1 MHCSNCKKE
10 ILDEQNFCS
19 YCGTKVIIINDT
31 NNNKNKSDEIDLT
44 NKIIENKD
52 NIENAVNYVMKSK
65 NLNQPTARQY
75 VDKVLKDNGIK
86 TNNNFKA
93 NKSNIKPLV
102 NEIIFFITM
111 VFIFIVIVFLLWGG
125 YKIIQYLLF
134 PTNLQ
139 KNGHSAEFYA
149 QMYLEDYCKA
159 NELEVK
165 AIEEKNGIYIVECKT
180 TNSTLKSLYG
190 STFYYGYMPSAS
202 GLKYTQYVNESK
214 QKVYDSLNE

>member
-10 ILDEQNFCS
+10 ILEGQNFCP
-19 YCGTKVIIINDT
+19 YCGTKVINTTDT
-31 NNNKNKSDEIDLT
+31 SDNKNKLNEIDLT

-52 NIENAVNYVMKSK
+52 NIENAVNFVMKSK
-65 NLNQPTARQY
+65 NLNQPSARQY

-86 TNNNFKA
+86 TNNNIGTNNNFQTNQA
-93 NKSNIKPLV
+93 NTIPLV
-102 NEIIFFITM
+102 NKIILFIIM
-111 VFIFIVIVFLLWGG
+111 VLLLWGG
-125 YKIIQYLLF
+125 YKFFQPIFF

-139 KNGHSAEFYA
+139 KNGQSAEFYA

>member
-10 ILDEQNFCS
+10 ILEGQNFCP
-19 YCGTKVIIINDT
+19 YCGTKVINTTDT
-31 NNNKNKSDEIDLT
+31 SDNKNKLNEIDLT

-52 NIENAVNYVMKSK
+52 NIENAVNYVMQNK
-65 NLNQPTARQY
+65 NLNQPSARQY

-86 TNNNFKA
+86 ANNNIGTNNNFQTNQA
-93 NKSNIKPLV
+93 NTIQLKNK
-102 NEIIFFITM
+102 IILFIIM
-111 VFIFIVIVFLLWGG
+111 ALLLWGG
-125 YKIIQYLLF
+125 YKFFQPIFF

-139 KNGHSAEFYA
+139 KNGHNAEFYA

-165 AIEEKNGIYIVECKT
+165 AIEEENGIYIVECKT
-180 TNSTLKSLYG
+180 TNSTLRSLYG

-202 GLKYTQYVNESK
+202 GLKYTQYVNTSK
-214 QKVYDSLNE
+214 QKVYDYLNE